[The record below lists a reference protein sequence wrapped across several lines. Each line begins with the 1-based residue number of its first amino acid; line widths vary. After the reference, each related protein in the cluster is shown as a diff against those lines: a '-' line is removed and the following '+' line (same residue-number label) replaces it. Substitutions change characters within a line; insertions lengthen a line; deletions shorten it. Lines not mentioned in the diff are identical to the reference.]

1 MYRAVSRTHKFLR
14 YWLPVLI
21 WMALIFSASADSQSS
36 QRSSRFIGPLV
47 RWFIPNISEARLY
60 QIVFIARKAAHVTEY
75 AVLSCLFAR
84 ALHTPAAFTR
94 PEWSR
99 KRAALAWFVAALYSA
114 TDELHQ
120 AFVPN
125 RDGRWTDVGIDAIG
139 ALVGV
144 LVFWSWGRLR
154 KFW

>member
-1 MYRAVSRTHKFLR
+1 MYAGVSRAHKFLR

-21 WMALIFSASADSQSS
+21 WMALIFSASADTESS
-36 QRSSRFIGPLV
+36 ERSSRFIGPLV
-47 RWFIPNISEARLY
+47 RWFVPDISETRLD
-60 QIVFIARKAAHVTEY
+60 QIVFLVRKAAHVTVY
-75 AVLSCLFAR
+75 FVLACLFVR

-99 KRAALAWFVAALYSA
+99 TKATFAWLVAALYSG

-139 ALVGV
+139 ALLGV
-144 LVFWSWGRLR
+144 LAFWLWGRLR
-154 KFW
+154 KYW